1 MVSERRTTHNQI
13 GGVNIVLDI
22 SELSCTGKDG
32 RPIYGTA
39 AILHRIFQKEDESS
53 REEELAECKRLAKE
67 LGYLR
72 E

>member
-1 MVSERRTTHNQI
+1 M
-13 GGVNIVLDI
+13 LDI
-22 SELSCTGKDG
+22 SELTCTGKSG
-32 RPIYGTA
+32 KRICGTA
-39 AILHRIFQKEDESS
+39 AILHRIFQKENEGN

>member
-1 MVSERRTTHNQI
+1 M
-13 GGVNIVLDI
+13 LDI
-22 SELSCTGKDG
+22 SELACTGKDG

-53 REEELAECKRLAKE
+53 REEELEECKRLEKE